1 MSSCCLTGADTPTSD
16 SLQVVEG
23 ALVHLSSTVCTL
35 LKGCLYTYF
44 QMSSCC
50 LTGADTPT
58 SDSLHVVEGVLVGGV
73 LQLLVP
79 PSGNTRRGRKVARA
93 QTAIFNLRLQDV
105 GMYG

>member
-1 MSSCCLTGADTPTSD
+1 MSSCCLTGA
-16 SLQVVEG
+16 E
-23 ALVHLSSTVCTL
+23 
-35 LKGCLYTYF
+35 
-44 QMSSCC
+44 
-50 LTGADTPT
+50 TPT